1 MYEPR
6 LRATTTVS
14 TAGTT
19 AVKSAAKAANTS
31 SLVMQMLVL
40 AWRTVRAM
48 STPGTTCEVFDSYAP
63 SRGASDERTLR
74 GTQAEAAM
82 RTPRSPNAVEGQKP
96 KNIGYR
102 VQMLEEMAADL
113 NNARDPI
120 IRSQLLLISVG
131 EEMQGIIKAADLQP
145 PLDSPDCYQNFTS
158 NIVDYLRALTD
169 PASELDDFSRMEQE
183 KSEKAISFLARI
195 KEKAKLCGYSAENL
209 DYHVRSQFLK
219 GLANRDIV
227 KDARRYKR
235 SISEIVSAATNDE
248 AYEGVEVPERW
259 AFSRL
264 RNTAA
269 IAVIRLEMLSV
280 TVNLLEAGIA
290 AASGLGEETATAN
303 GLKTVTATANRFKPA
318 NEGANGLETGA
329 ATENGLKTRTARG
342 SSLRKTP
349 PNQRRVDLT
358 RRPRSVSV
366 MMTVDE
372 DGVRSVLDASALP
385 TGPEIVQ
392 RWTNCVFCAT
402 R

>member
-1 MYEPR
+1 
-6 LRATTTVS
+6 
-14 TAGTT
+14 
-19 AVKSAAKAANTS
+19 
-31 SLVMQMLVL
+31 
-40 AWRTVRAM
+40 
-48 STPGTTCEVFDSYAP
+48 
-63 SRGASDERTLR
+63 
-74 GTQAEAAM
+74 
-82 RTPRSPNAVEGQKP
+82 
-96 KNIGYR
+96 
-102 VQMLEEMAADL
+102 
-113 NNARDPI
+113 
-120 IRSQLLLISVG
+120 
-131 EEMQGIIKAADLQP
+131 
-145 PLDSPDCYQNFTS
+145 
-158 NIVDYLRALTD
+158 
-169 PASELDDFSRMEQE
+169 
-183 KSEKAISFLARI
+183 
-195 KEKAKLCGYSAENL
+195 
-209 DYHVRSQFLK
+209 
-219 GLANRDIV
+219 
-227 KDARRYKR
+227 
-235 SISEIVSAATNDE
+235 
-248 AYEGVEVPERW
+248 
-259 AFSRL
+259 
-264 RNTAA
+264 
-269 IAVIRLEMLSV
+269 MLSV